1 MALNKQAQGIVIS
14 ACDLAYQRGISL
26 RFRHVATLHE
36 GCVQVLLD
44 FTGHEEMPS
53 MV

>member
-1 MALNKQAQGIVIS
+1 LNKHAQRIAIS
-14 ACDLAYQRGISL
+14 IRDLANQRGICL

-36 GCVQVLLD
+36 GCVQVLFD